1 MRAARAA
8 RPDRGPRP
16 FGGIGLARMR
26 PDRTF
31 SSDAL
36 AVNALDDGIP
46 AVGTTG
52 SVAGEGPESE
62 EVGGHQQEY

>member
-1 MRAARAA
+1 
-8 RPDRGPRP
+8 
-16 FGGIGLARMR
+16 MR